1 LPPDNPFVGLRPFR
15 PDEGL
20 LFFGRRQQTSDL
32 LDRLNRSRFLAV
44 VGSSACGKSS
54 LVLAGLLPQLEAG
67 FLVDSREGW
76 LVVHLTPGERPLER
90 LAAGLGT
97 TASELREAGAHLI
110 AATLKARPENADRN
124 CLILVDQ
131 FEELFRFALS
141 RGNEDEA
148 AEFVRILLD
157 VVEQREFPVFVATTM
172 RSDFLGDCDQ
182 FRGLPEALNRS
193 QYLVP
198 RLTRQQLRESIE
210 GPTRLFGAGVEP
222 RLMDR
227 VLNEVGDDPDTLAVL
242 QLAMMRTWEHWGRTR
257 GTPRLDVP
265 DYTAIGGVKD
275 CVPKDAES
283 AMTGMDPGEQ
293 NLTERM
299 FQALTDTDYSNRR
312 VRRPA
317 RLDELE
323 RVTGAPRETILGII
337 DRFCADGRSFL
348 RVDSGPNYLIDISH
362 EALIRKWDRL
372 WGWVDAEALS
382 KRVYLDLVD
391 AVSRRKALLHEAD
404 LQAALDWRARVK
416 PTRAWAER
424 YVGDFERAMAFLDE
438 SEAAKNRE
446 QEEQLQREQ
455 EMVKAKRFKWL
466 SFGAVVAVLA
476 FAAVAWS
483 AYAWGRSA
491 VLEAELVMERKAAA
505 DKARQQAEYERGR
518 AENALEISRKSMQIR
533 QAALSGDLAALDSL
547 TKSIEG
553 PTPIQFK
560 VTRTDLHYRNSSGQQ
575 VYNFEM
581 FPDAATLP
589 AGNDAV
595 AFVTYLADHPTF
607 RNTLMTAGPSRG
619 FRASYVGWGCLT
631 RIVALIEFKDPSK
644 AATTTSFDMCSR
656 IEN

>member
-1 LPPDNPFVGLRPFR
+1 M
-15 PDEGL
+15 
-20 LFFGRRQQTSDL
+20 LFFGRRQQTTDL

-67 FLVDSREGW
+67 FLVDSRDGW
-76 LVVHLTPGERPLER
+76 MVVHLTPGDRPLER

-97 TASELREAGAHLI
+97 TPSELREAGAHLI
-110 AATLKARPENADRN
+110 AATLKAHPENAERN
-124 CLILVDQ
+124 FLILVDQ

-242 QLAMMRTWEHWGRTR
+242 QLAMMRTWEHWARSRATR
-257 GTPRLDVP
+257 RLDVP

-275 CVPKDAES
+275 CVPNDAES
-283 AMTGMDPGEQ
+283 AMTGMDATEQ
-293 NLTERM
+293 KLTERI

-323 RVTGAPRETILGII
+323 RLTGAPRETILSLIE
-337 DRFCADGRSFL
+337 RFCAGGRSFL
-348 RVDSGPNYLIDISH
+348 RLDNGPNHLIDISH

-416 PTRAWAER
+416 PTHNWAER
-424 YVGDFERAMAFLDE
+424 YAGDFERAMAFLDE
-438 SEAAKNRE
+438 SEAARNRE
-446 QEEQLQREQ
+446 QKEQRQREQ
-455 EMVKAKRFKWL
+455 EMVKARRFKWL
-466 SFGAVVAVLA
+466 LIGAVAAVLA
-476 FAAVAWS
+476 FAAVAWR
-483 AYAWGRSA
+483 AYASGRSA
-491 VLEAELVMERKAAA
+491 VVYAALVWRQKAATDQA
-505 DKARQQAEYERGR
+505 LKQAEAARKLAESEGAR

-533 QAALSGDLAALDSL
+533 QAALSGDLSALESL

-553 PTPIQFK
+553 PTSIHFK
-560 VTRTDLHYRNSSGQQ
+560 ATRSDLHYKNSKGQQ
-575 VYNFEM
+575 IYTFEM
-581 FPDAATLP
+581 FPDARTLP
-589 AGNDAV
+589 GGNDAV

-619 FRASYVGWGCLT
+619 FRVSYPGWGCLT

-644 AATTTSFDMCSR
+644 AATTTVFDMCSR
-656 IEN
+656 LEN